1 MNADQDCDLTP
12 DQWDTLKMLRVP
24 IPKPFAVNR
33 FVLEELVALCLVAIS
48 DNLPVI
54 TPRGRKVLI
63 RGSARL
69 WDLAA

>member
-1 MNADQDCDLTP
+1 MNADADHDLTP

-24 IPKPFAVNR
+24 IPKPFALNR
-33 FVLEELVALCLVAIS
+33 YALEQLVALRLVAIS
-48 DNLPVI
+48 DDLPVI
-54 TPRGRKVLI
+54 TPMGRKVLI